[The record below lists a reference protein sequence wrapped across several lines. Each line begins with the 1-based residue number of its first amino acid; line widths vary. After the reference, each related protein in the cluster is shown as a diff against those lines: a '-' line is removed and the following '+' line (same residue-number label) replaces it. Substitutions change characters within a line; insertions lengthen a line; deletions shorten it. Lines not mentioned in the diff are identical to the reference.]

1 MLTTLQTL
9 FEGLSART
17 EDRLRDTFAI
27 ELIEQKI
34 REAEQSLS
42 AAKLTLASLIQ
53 RQRSET
59 RLAQSLKSRI
69 AKLSFRA
76 EEALAA
82 NRDDLAKEA
91 AQAIADMENELTR
104 RNETIERLDTRA
116 AQLRASVEKAHRRL
130 IDLKQGAI
138 TARAILRE
146 HAMQSRLNK
155 TLGSTSAADEAEA
168 LIARVCNQD
177 DPFEQSEVLRDIDQ
191 SLSDKGIDN
200 RLADAGFGEPNR
212 ITGDAVLERL
222 KSKSKKE

>member
-69 AKLSFRA
+69 AKLNFRA

-82 NRDDLAKEA
+82 NRDELAKEA
-91 AQAIADMENELTR
+91 AQAIENELTR

-191 SLSDKGIDN
+191 SLSGNGIDN

-222 KSKSKKE
+222 RSKSKKE